1 MPCLMFGLIFGLI
14 KATQP
19 PRKMRERMRQ
29 RCVLC
34 VIKSA
39 PPSQFVVS
47 AQSIIAECIDA
58 TIVGIILFVRHMRS
72 DMH

>member
-1 MPCLMFGLIFGLI
+1 MFGLI

-19 PRKMRERMRQ
+19 PGKMRERMRQ

-34 VIKSA
+34 VAKCA

-47 AQSIIAECIDA
+47 ARSIVVLNVL
-58 TIVGIILFVRHMRS
+58 TPTLVGIIRFVRHMRS

>member
-1 MPCLMFGLIFGLI
+1 
-14 KATQP
+14 
-19 PRKMRERMRQ
+19 MRQ

-34 VIKSA
+34 VVKSA

-47 AQSIIAECIDA
+47 ARSFIVLNVL
-58 TIVGIILFVRHMRS
+58 TPTFVGIILFVRHMRS